1 MHKRNVLALT
11 VSTALALAAAAVPSV
26 GAADTELQ
34 MERIVVTATR
44 TAIPILASP
53 DHVTVIDGND
63 IAAAGSATVA
73 DALRQVAG
81 VEIADSGTIGSVKSA
96 SIRGSVAAQVLVLVD
111 GVRLNDSRQ
120 GGADLSLLPA
130 ENIERIEVLRGGT
143 SALYGADALGGVI
156 NVITKSRADKTLNL
170 TVSNGGYI
178 PHDAVQV
185 SEGAT
190 ETPVG
195 ASFPDLVD
203 TQRVGLQAFGA
214 LGPVDLLVTG
224 SFTRSANGFVWNDQQ
239 YIDAYR
245 RQINSALL
253 GGNAF
258 LSLEAPAGAGRLG
271 FKGQMDYSSVGVP
284 GSLGM
289 PSTDAAQQR
298 AAFQTQIFYKN
309 PQLTR
314 ALGMDARAFYKLTRL
329 AYQDP
334 DPFFPTDD
342 VHTLHSIGLE
352 LQQQAAFIDFLQ
364 LVYGGNVLADLA
376 ESTAIGGKQRLSGG
390 VFLEAPLYL
399 ASWMILTPMVRYDLY
414 SDFPGSLTYKLAG
427 VLTLSDSVSLKASA
441 GRSYRAPT
449 LNDLYWPNDGF
460 SEGNPGLKPE
470 TGDSGDLGL
479 SVATERLQANAF
491 AFVRYVLD
499 GIQWQDQDPGL
510 APWEYFGKPVN
521 VGEAL
526 YPGAEADVDFQPIQG
541 LHLTGSYTFQH
552 SFVLKGAS
560 ASYTYADN
568 KRAIYTPVHSAG
580 AAVRYDSGSTRLAM
594 DARFVGERFVD
605 EANAT
610 SLPAYVVVNAEVR
623 QQLTPA
629 MAISLAGKNLLNQV
643 YQTVNGYVMPPFSFW
658 VGLELSL

>member
-1 MHKRNVLALT
+1 MLRQRVLVLLALGALS
-11 VSTALALAAAAVPSV
+11 VSA
-26 GAADTELQ
+26 GAAETELE

-63 IAAAGSATVA
+63 VAAAGSTTVA

-81 VEIADSGTIGSVKSA
+81 VEIADSGTVGSVKSA

-120 GGADLSLLPA
+120 GGADLSLLPV

-156 NVITKSRADKTLNL
+156 NVITKSRAQKALTL
-170 TVSNGGYI
+170 TASNGGYI
-178 PHDAVQV
+178 PHDAIQA
-185 SEGAT
+185 SEGGT
-190 ETPVG
+190 ETPVR

-203 TQRVGLQAFGA
+203 TQRLGLQAFGA

-224 SFTRSANGFVWNDQQ
+224 SFIRAANGFVWNDQQ

-253 GGNAF
+253 GGNAS

-314 ALGMDARAFYKLTRL
+314 ALGMEARAFYKLTRL

-334 DPFFPTDD
+334 DPFFPADD

-352 LQQQAAFIDFLQ
+352 LQQQASFIDFLQ

-376 ESTAIGGKQRLSGG
+376 ESTAIGEKQRLSGG

-427 VLTLSDSVSLKASA
+427 VLTLSDRVSLKASA

-449 LNDLYWPNDGF
+449 LNDLYWPNDVW
-460 SEGNPGLKPE
+460 SEGNPGLRPE
-470 TGDSGDLGL
+470 TGYSGDLGVSL
-479 SVATERLQANAF
+479 VAERLQANAF
-491 AFVRYVLD
+491 AFVRRVQD
-499 GIQWQDQDPGL
+499 GIQWAETSPFFYQPM
-510 APWEYFGKPVN
+510 N

-526 YPGAEADVDFQPIQG
+526 FPGAEMDVDFQPIQG
-541 LHLTGSYTFQH
+541 LYLRGSYTFQH

-560 ASYTYADN
+560 ASYTFADD

-580 AAVRYDSGSTRLAM
+580 AAVRYDNGRTRLGV
-594 DARFVGERFVD
+594 DAKLVGERFID
-605 EANAT
+605 EANST
-610 SLPAYVVVNAEVR
+610 SLPAYVTVNAEAR
-623 QQLTPA
+623 QQLTQA
-629 MAISLAGKNLLNQV
+629 LALSLAGKNLLNQV
-643 YQTVNGYVMPPFSFW
+643 YQTVNGYVMPPLSFV
-658 VGLELSL
+658 VGIELSL

>member
-1 MHKRNVLALT
+1 MLRQRVLVLLALG
-11 VSTALALAAAAVPSV
+11 ALSASA
-26 GAADTELQ
+26 GAAETELE

-63 IAAAGSATVA
+63 VAAAGSTTVA

-81 VEIADSGTIGSVKSA
+81 VEIADSGTVGSVKSA

-120 GGADLSLLPA
+120 GGADLSLLPV

-156 NVITKSRADKTLNL
+156 NVITKSRAEKTLTL
-170 TVSNGGYI
+170 TVSNGGYF
-178 PHDAVQV
+178 PHDAIQV
-185 SEGAT
+185 SEGTT

-195 ASFPDLVD
+195 ASIPDLVD
-203 TQRVGLQAFGA
+203 TQRLGLQAFGA

-224 SFTRSANGFVWNDQQ
+224 SFIRAANGFVWNDQQ

-253 GGNAF
+253 GGNAS

-334 DPFFPTDD
+334 DPFFPADD

-352 LQQQAAFIDFLQ
+352 LQQQASFIDFLQ

-376 ESTAIGGKQRLSGG
+376 ESTAIGEKQRLSGG

-427 VLTLSDSVSLKASA
+427 VLTLSDRVSLKASA

-449 LNDLYWPNDGF
+449 LNDLYWPNDVW
-460 SEGNPGLKPE
+460 SEGNPGLRPE
-470 TGDSGDLGL
+470 TGYSGDLGVSL
-479 SVATERLQANAF
+479 VAERLQANAF
-491 AFVRYVLD
+491 AFVRRVQD
-499 GIQWQDQDPGL
+499 GIQWAETSPFFYQPM
-510 APWEYFGKPVN
+510 N

-526 YPGAEADVDFQPIQG
+526 FPGAEVDVDFQPIQG
-541 LHLTGSYTFQH
+541 LYLRGSYTFQH

-560 ASYTYADN
+560 ASYTFADD

-580 AAVRYDSGSTRLAM
+580 AAVRYDNGRTRLGV
-594 DARFVGERFVD
+594 DAKLVGERFID
-605 EANAT
+605 EANST
-610 SLPAYVVVNAEVR
+610 SLPAYVTVNAEAR
-623 QQLTPA
+623 QQLTQA
-629 MAISLAGKNLLNQV
+629 LALSLAGKNLLNQV
-643 YQTVNGYVMPPFSFW
+643 YQTVNGYVMPPLSFV
-658 VGLELSL
+658 VGIDLSL

>member
-1 MHKRNVLALT
+1 MYKRSVLALA
-11 VSTALALAAAAVPSV
+11 VSAALALAAAAPA
-26 GAADTELQ
+26 GAADTELE

-44 TAIPILASP
+44 TAVPILASP
-53 DHVTVIDGND
+53 DHVTVIDREQ
-63 IAAAGSATVA
+63 IAAAGASTVA
-73 DALRQVAG
+73 DVLQQAAG
-81 VEIADSGTIGSVKSA
+81 VEIADSGTAGSVKSA
-96 SIRGSVAAQVLVLVD
+96 RIRGSGSAQVLVLVD

-120 GGADLSLLPA
+120 GGADLSLLPV

-143 SALYGADALGGVI
+143 SALYGADALGGVVNI
-156 NVITKSRADKTLNL
+156 ITKSRAEKALTL

-178 PHDAVQV
+178 PRDAVRV
-185 SEGAT
+185 SEAPAFLEPLT

-195 ASFPDLVD
+195 ADLTDWVD
-203 TQRVGLQAFGA
+203 TQRVGLQASGA

-224 SFTRSANGFVWNDQQ
+224 SFTRAANGFVWNDQQ

-258 LSLEAPAGAGRLG
+258 LSLEAPSGAGKLG

-284 GSLGM
+284 GSLTW

-298 AAFQTQIFYKN
+298 AAFQAQAFYAN

-314 ALGMDARAFYKLTRL
+314 ALGMDARLFYKLTRL

-334 DPFFPTDD
+334 DPFFPADD
-342 VHTLHSIGLE
+342 VHTLHSIGIE
-352 LQQQAAFIDFLQ
+352 VQQQAAFIDFLQ

-399 ASWMILTPMVRYDLY
+399 ASWMTLTPMVRYDLY
-414 SDFPGSLTYKLAG
+414 SDFPGSLTYKLAA
-427 VLTLSDSVSLKASA
+427 VFALSEAMSLKASA

-449 LNDLYWPNDGF
+449 LNDLYWPNDMVT
-460 SEGNPGLKPE
+460 EGNPDLKPE
-470 TGDSGDLGL
+470 TGYSGDLGV
-479 SVATERLQANAF
+479 SAATERLQANAF
-491 AFVRYVLD
+491 AFVRYVQD
-499 GIQWQDQDPGL
+499 GIQWAETSPFFYQPM
-510 APWEYFGKPVN
+510 N

-526 YPGAEADVDFQPIQG
+526 FPGAEVDVDFQPFRG
-541 LHLTGSYTFQH
+541 LHLSGSYTFQY

-560 ASYTYADN
+560 ASYTFADD
-568 KRAIYTPVHSAG
+568 KRAVYTPVHSAG
-580 AAVRYDSGSTRLAM
+580 AAVRYDNGSTRLAV
-594 DARFVGERFVD
+594 DARLVGERFID
-605 EANAT
+605 ESNST
-610 SLPAYVVVNAEVR
+610 SLPAYVVVNAEAR

-629 MAISLAGKNLLNQV
+629 LALSLAGKNLLNQV
-643 YQTVNGYVMPPFSFW
+643 YQTVNGYVMPPLSFVVGIDFS
-658 VGLELSL
+658 L